1 MDTHKLTRLEVIDS
15 TGRAYVVYTKKGG
28 IQLSFQD
35 DDRTLKVFVDNE
47 VPVDNVIKSLFGK

>member
-1 MDTHKLTRLEVIDS
+1 VIDS
-15 TGRAYVVYTKKGG
+15 KGRAYVVYTKKGG

-47 VPVDNVIKSLFGK
+47 VPVDDVIKSLF